1 MWPRKSG
8 PAAVVAAVLI
18 GLGAAACRRPEPK
31 TAGGEAAPDFQAKVL
46 GGQALSLSGLKGKV
60 VLLDFWATWCGPCEE
75 TIPHLVRLHGRKR
88 ERGLEVVGISVDD
101 YPEDVPAYVKVHGM
115 KYPVF
120 VDAEKEVMDLYGV
133 RNVPTTVLVD
143 RAGKV
148 RGRWLGAGDEVE
160 RELDEAIDLLLDE
173 KI

>member
-1 MWPRKSG
+1 MWRSVRG
-8 PAAVVAAVLI
+8 PAALVAAVLI
-18 GLGAAACRRPEPK
+18 GAAACRRPEPK
-31 TAGGEAAPDFQAKVL
+31 LPSGEPAPDFQAKVL

-75 TIPHLVRLHGRKR
+75 TIPHLIQLNGSRRDK
-88 ERGLEVVGISVDD
+88 GLEVVGVSVDD
-101 YPEDVPAYVKVHGM
+101 YPEDVPAYVKTHGM

-133 RNVPTTVLVD
+133 RNVPTTVLID

-160 RELDEAIDLLLDE
+160 RELDDAIDVLLKETL
-173 KI
+173 

>member
-1 MWPRKSG
+1 MCPSFRG
-8 PAAVVAAVLI
+8 PAATVAAVLI
-18 GLGAAACRRPEPK
+18 GLVAASCRRPEPK
-31 TAGGEAAPDFQAKVL
+31 LPSGEAAPDFQAKAL

-75 TIPHLVRLHGRKR
+75 TIPHLIELHAKKR

-101 YPEDVPAYVKVHGM
+101 YPEDVPAFVKSHGM

-143 RAGKV
+143 RTGKV
-148 RGRWLGAGDEVE
+148 RGRWLGAGEEVE
-160 RELDEAIDLLLDE
+160 AELDAAIDALLAE